1 MRVLVRCADWREC
14 LCWIGKR
21 EMVPNSLLS
30 MVGNPLTLP
39 LVGGVALEPF
49 QRRRFLPHEVFVC
62 VVEKRDGGEGG
73 GGH

>member
-1 MRVLVRCADWREC
+1 
-14 LCWIGKR
+14 
-21 EMVPNSLLS
+21 MVPNSLLS

-73 GGH
+73 GVN